1 VLLVNHRFAPDRS
14 PAEAEAHLRDLLA
27 PVMDA
32 DDELLL
38 VDCADGAAPGLG
50 HPLLAALISRNALTV
65 RAKLGWTDVARFAA
79 HGIPAAN
86 FGPGDATLAHT
97 ADEHV
102 ARAPIERTYAAL
114 ADLLRT
120 GA

>member
-1 VLLVNHRFAPDRS
+1 MSLLPERARVVIIGGGISGCSA
-14 PAEAEAHLRDLLA
+14 AYHL
-27 PVMDA
+27 
-32 DDELLL
+32 
-38 VDCADGAAPGLG
+38 
-50 HPLLAALISRNALTV
+50 
-65 RAKLGWTDVARFAA
+65 AKLGWTDVARFAA

-120 GA
+120 GT